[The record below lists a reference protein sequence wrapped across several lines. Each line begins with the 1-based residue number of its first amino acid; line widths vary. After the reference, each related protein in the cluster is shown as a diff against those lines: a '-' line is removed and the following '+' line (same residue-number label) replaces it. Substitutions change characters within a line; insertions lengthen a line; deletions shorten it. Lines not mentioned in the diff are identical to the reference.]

1 MSDVLDMI
9 DMVAQRA
16 AIGLCMTEKE
26 KVAGLRQVVR
36 ESLKS
41 GNTMGALQ
49 PAAELAF
56 QTNEAKD
63 IQRLAQI
70 TSKLQLW
77 NEAAALWTA
86 LSRWDAN
93 SPELLRAAARALSR
107 CQDWDEAASTWMQ
120 LLKIDPTDSE
130 ATAALAKAE
139 QFTRPGG

>member
-1 MSDVLDMI
+1 MSDVLDII
-9 DMVAQRA
+9 DRVAQRA

-26 KVAGLRQVVR
+26 KVAGMRQVVR

-41 GNTMGALQ
+41 GNTMSALE
-49 PAAELAF
+49 PAARLAF

-77 NEAAALWTA
+77 NEAAALWTV
-86 LSRWDAN
+86 LSRSDAN

-107 CQDWDEAASTWMQ
+107 CQDWDEAASTWMK
-120 LLKIDPTDSE
+120 LLQIAPNDSE
-130 ATAALAKAE
+130 ATVALAKLE
-139 QFTRPGG
+139 RYTRPAG